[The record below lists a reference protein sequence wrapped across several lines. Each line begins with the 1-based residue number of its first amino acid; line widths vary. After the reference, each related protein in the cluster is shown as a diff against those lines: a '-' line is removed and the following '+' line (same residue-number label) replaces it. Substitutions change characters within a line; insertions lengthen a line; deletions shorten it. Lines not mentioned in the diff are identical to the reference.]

1 MFSQT
6 RWWSKEKSV
15 QYIVKT
21 PLDLFVARSQE
32 SGSRQMT
39 EIDQKAKSFGLDQ
52 WVRQMSQL
60 LDLETLKLRRD
71 VNAAFFDVDVLPTKK
86 TVQTL
91 VLNVCGISMEI

>member
-1 MFSQT
+1 
-6 RWWSKEKSV
+6 
-15 QYIVKT
+15 
-21 PLDLFVARSQE
+21 
-32 SGSRQMT
+32 MT

-86 TVQTL
+86 TV
-91 VLNVCGISMEI
+91 